1 MKKLYVLFISL
12 IFLPFNIYALEK
24 QETVYSSL
32 SSNGEVKNVV
42 VVNHL
47 KNPDVGDIED
57 YSELDKIVNLN
68 GNEKYTFNNNT
79 LLWKSSGNDIFYR
92 GEINK
97 VLPLQTKITYY
108 LDGKLVDLKDLI
120 GKKGNVSIK
129 INLRNSLKNNVR
141 IYGKNETIYTPFV
154 VTSVMPLD
162 ENYSNISVSH
172 GKVVSNGNRN
182 YVVGIASPGLSESLN
197 LDDNFDNITVS
208 FYTKNFNLG
217 NIYLLSTP
225 KFTDSLDVDVF
236 DKAKELTSGITS
248 IKTNMDTI
256 EEKIGLLYDGAGKL
270 DNGLKLMLQKL
281 DKAKESLSK
290 LKSNS
295 TLLNTNVDNIIEEL
309 ETQKSNLD
317 ISKYSKEIESL
328 KTLKSN
334 NTKYIEIL
342 SKDENNKSLVELLK
356 ANNNS
361 IDRTL
366 NIFNEISMEVNAT
379 INKLELV
386 IKNLKVATTKFDA
399 GIDEFILNMDEL
411 GTKVNTL
418 VDGISSINEGSLKL
432 KMGISEINNKG
443 INKLYNYSNLISSY
457 SNKAEAMVALSN
469 KYKGY
474 STNNASKTFF
484 VSVVNIK

>member
-57 YSELDKIVNLN
+57 YSELEKIVNLN

-154 VTSVMPLD
+154 VTSVMSLD

-256 EEKIGLLYDGAGKL
+256 EEKIGLLYDGTEKL

-317 ISKYSKEIESL
+317 ISKYSK
-328 KTLKSN
+328 
-334 NTKYIEIL
+334 
-342 SKDENNKSLVELLK
+342 
-356 ANNNS
+356 
-361 IDRTL
+361 
-366 NIFNEISMEVNAT
+366 
-379 INKLELV
+379 
-386 IKNLKVATTKFDA
+386 
-399 GIDEFILNMDEL
+399 
-411 GTKVNTL
+411 
-418 VDGISSINEGSLKL
+418 
-432 KMGISEINNKG
+432 
-443 INKLYNYSNLISSY
+443 
-457 SNKAEAMVALSN
+457 
-469 KYKGY
+469 
-474 STNNASKTFF
+474 
-484 VSVVNIK
+484 